1 MSTVTGDVVEDPAE
15 GSSGEDPVSRV
26 LPSGD
31 EAGTAPGDRRFRPD
45 VEGLRAIA
53 VVLVVLY
60 HASFP
65 GLHGGFVGVDVFFVI
80 SGFVITGLLLRER
93 SSTART
99 SLASFY
105 GRRVRRILPAGTL
118 VIVAT
123 VIAAYVVLGT
133 VYGNP
138 TAVAARWTAVFLANF
153 HFAGI
158 GTDYLNATL
167 PPSPLQN
174 FWSLAVEEQ
183 FYLVYPAIFLVMAS
197 VRSAVSLRARLVF
210 ILVPIILMSLLLS
223 AVQTSSSPTAAFFS
237 PFTRAWE
244 LALGAL
250 VAVATPTLLRL
261 GRNTATLMTWVGL
274 AAIGYAAVA
283 YSSAT
288 AYPGTAV
295 IVPVVGTALVIA
307 GGTPVPA
314 WGAESVLKL
323 APFQFF
329 GRLSYSLYLWHWPI
343 LIIAAEYA
351 GKNSLPF
358 SQNLGWLA
366 LSLVASY
373 ATYRLIENPVRHAQ
387 ALAKS
392 KGLALG
398 IGVVLIAISLV
409 VATVA
414 LENHKPS
421 KASTSTGVT
430 GLIPSL
436 TPDAL
441 KQAIADAP
449 TIKVLPA
456 DLTPSLAGV
465 RSDWGGPP
473 PPCWPSFAQ
482 TSVPACVYGD
492 PAGTHTMVLY
502 GDSHAAMWFDA
513 MNLTGEL
520 SHWRLIILTKGDCPT
535 LDLAFRNPPGVGKP
549 GGAFAACAEWHKF
562 ALARIQAIRP
572 DVVIITQDPN
582 LAPGDHSYP
591 ENQWQRATAAVIE
604 SLPVPASHVIVLG
617 DIPQT
622 AKSGPDCLAR
632 YPRNVQ
638 RCSGQNLPNIVS
650 QNHAEASAATQ
661 TGARYIDVVPWFCS
675 TICTGVVG
683 HYQPYWD
690 PYHITASYSM
700 ALGQAL
706 DYSINLAGF
715 EAAPASG
722 STSTTAS
729 TATSPATPPTPRTG

>member
-1 MSTVTGDVVEDPAE
+1 
-15 GSSGEDPVSRV
+15 
-26 LPSGD
+26 
-31 EAGTAPGDRRFRPD
+31 
-45 VEGLRAIA
+45 
-53 VVLVVLY
+53 
-60 HASFP
+60 
-65 GLHGGFVGVDVFFVI
+65 
-80 SGFVITGLLLRER
+80 
-93 SSTART
+93 
-99 SLASFY
+99 
-105 GRRVRRILPAGTL
+105 
-118 VIVAT
+118 
-123 VIAAYVVLGT
+123 
-133 VYGNP
+133 
-138 TAVAARWTAVFLANF
+138 
-153 HFAGI
+153 
-158 GTDYLNATL
+158 
-167 PPSPLQN
+167 
-174 FWSLAVEEQ
+174 
-183 FYLVYPAIFLVMAS
+183 
-197 VRSAVSLRARLVF
+197 
-210 ILVPIILMSLLLS
+210 LLS

-261 GRNTATLMTWVGL
+261 GRNMATLMTWVGL

-351 GKNSLPF
+351 GKDSLPF
-358 SQNLGWLA
+358 HQNLGWLV

-398 IGVVLIAISLV
+398 LGVVLIAISLV
-409 VATVA
+409 VATVS

-430 GLIPSL
+430 GLIPSQIPSL

-441 KQAIADAP
+441 IQAVADAP
-449 TIKVLPA
+449 KIKVLPA

-473 PPCWPSFAQ
+473 PPCWPSYTQ

-492 PAGTHTMVLY
+492 PAGTHTLVLY
-502 GDSHAAMWFDA
+502 GDSHAAMWFAA
-513 MNLTGEL
+513 MNLTAAL

-549 GGAFAACAEWHKF
+549 GGAFAACAQWHKF

-572 DVVIITQDPN
+572 DLVIITQDPN
-582 LAPGDHSYP
+582 LAPDDHSYP
-591 ENQWQRATAAVIE
+591 ENQWQRATVAVIK

-622 AKSGPDCLAR
+622 RTSGPACLAR

-706 DYSINLAGF
+706 GYSINLAGF

>member
-45 VEGLRAIA
+45 VEGLRAMA

-492 PAGTHTMVLY
+492 
-502 GDSHAAMWFDA
+502 SHAAMWFDA

-706 DYSINLAGF
+706 GYSINLAGF

-729 TATSPATPPTPRTG
+729 TATSPATPPTPSSG